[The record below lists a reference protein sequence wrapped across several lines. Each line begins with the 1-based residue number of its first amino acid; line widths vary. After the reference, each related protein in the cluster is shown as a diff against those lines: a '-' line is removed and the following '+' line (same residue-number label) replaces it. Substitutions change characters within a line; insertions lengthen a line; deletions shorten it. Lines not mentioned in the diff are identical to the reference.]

1 MLDYASFSLRVPEA
15 DVEQLDTLL
24 RAVPAARKAAMRAA
38 MATLWTRFTYAK
50 SILQPDAWL
59 PRPELPRDYLKVP
72 PLPALADALRGG
84 ALPPLSG
91 VARAP
96 PPRAR
101 PPRRRLLHGTAMG
114 HEDGPSLAPGSQPVA
129 GAEAHAAP
137 DALDTIIMFLARRV
151 NLTVRPTST
160 PQR

>member
-1 MLDYASFSLRVPEA
+1 ME
-15 DVEQLDTLL
+15 
-24 RAVPAARKAAMRAA
+24 PAAIFIAVGFLPVAAWGV
-38 MATLWTRFTYAK
+38 TTFVT
-50 SILQPDAWL
+50 
-59 PRPELPRDYLKVP
+59 
-72 PLPALADALRGG
+72 ALADVVVGG
-84 ALPPLSG
+84 ALPPLSR

-101 PPRRRLLHGTAMG
+101 PPRRRLLEGTAMG
-114 HEDGPSLAPGSQPVA
+114 HEDGPSLAPGSQRIA